1 VIAHR
6 LSTVREADQILVVE
20 DGRVV
25 ERGRHDE
32 LLDRG
37 GLYTDLYRRQFARR
51 RTSRSPSS
59 RATRLTGPF
68 LGQEASVP
76 SAQGHSVSHPG
87 VPRCASRWRPCD
99 GCTSTTGRGPGGV
112 GVAPLGD
119 GWLVAQDDAAHAAW
133 LRDGRAERVR
143 LVPSVEG
150 HDVFTSAAGTK
161 HLKPDMEAACPVEHD
176 GEPAVL
182 VLGSGSTPARM
193 RAALVT
199 LDPDPVVALA
209 DLSPLYARVAEV
221 LQLRPEDLNLEGA
234 SRSGTTLRWF
244 ARGNLGA
251 GVPSASVD
259 LELAELMAAV
269 TGRASADSV
278 RVQRPVRYDLG
289 SVDGVG
295 LTVTDA
301 VALPDGRTLISAA
314 AEDTPNAV
322 DDGPVVASAVALL
335 DGDDLLSI
343 AVLPDVEGEVAKV
356 EGLAIVQ
363 ADGSGAQLLAVVD
376 DDDPDVASLALGLR
390 VTWAEHSRRVL
401 AAGGAAGPADR
412 AAPPCC
418 VGQDA
423 VMPDLLLGPLLRHV
437 DETSATVWVE
447 TDAPCEVSV
456 LGCSTRTFTV
466 AGHHYALV
474 VCRSLQPGTTTAYDV
489 RLDGEQ
495 AWPRPDDP
503 YPAPTVRTRSGH
515 AQEPLRLVF
524 GSCRVTRPHVPPYT
538 RTTGREGVGIDA
550 LHAYAQRMLGLA
562 GAGLARCAA
571 AARRP
576 GLRRRAVAGHAR
588 ARPADPRDRRAA
600 GEGIADFHEYTVL
613 YQEAWSHPLVRWV
626 LSTVPTAMVFD
637 DHDVH
642 DDWNTSRAWRRTC
655 SRGLVA
661 GPHRGRPDGVL
672 ALPAPGQPLA
682 GELERERAVGRRSR
696 R

>member
-1 VIAHR
+1 MP
-6 LSTVREADQILVVE
+6 T
-20 DGRVV
+20 
-25 ERGRHDE
+25 
-32 LLDRG
+32 
-37 GLYTDLYRRQFARR
+37 AR
-51 RTSRSPSS
+51 
-59 RATRLTGPF
+59 
-68 LGQEASVP
+68 
-76 SAQGHSVSHPG
+76 SVSHPG
-87 VPRCASRWRPCD
+87 VPPLRVEVVSVRRLHFDDGAGVRAAS
-99 GCTSTTGRGPGGV
+99 

-133 LRDGRAERVR
+133 LRGGRAERVR

-209 DLSPLYARVAEV
+209 DLGPLYARVAEV

-322 DDGPVVASAVALL
+322 DDGPVVASGVALL

-343 AVLPDVEGEVAKV
+343 AVLPDIEGEVAKV

-376 DDDPDVASLALGLR
+376 DDDPDVASLALELR
-390 VTWAEHSRRVL
+390 VTW
-401 AAGGAAGPADR
+401 G
-412 AAPPCC
+412 
-418 VGQDA
+418 
-423 VMPDLLLGPLLRHV
+423 
-437 DETSATVWVE
+437 
-447 TDAPCEVSV
+447 
-456 LGCSTRTFTV
+456 
-466 AGHHYALV
+466 
-474 VCRSLQPGTTTAYDV
+474 
-489 RLDGEQ
+489 
-495 AWPRPDDP
+495 
-503 YPAPTVRTRSGH
+503 
-515 AQEPLRLVF
+515 
-524 GSCRVTRPHVPPYT
+524 
-538 RTTGREGVGIDA
+538 
-550 LHAYAQRMLGLA
+550 
-562 GAGLARCAA
+562 
-571 AARRP
+571 
-576 GLRRRAVAGHAR
+576 
-588 ARPADPRDRRAA
+588 
-600 GEGIADFHEYTVL
+600 
-613 YQEAWSHPLVRWV
+613 
-626 LSTVPTAMVFD
+626 
-637 DHDVH
+637 
-642 DDWNTSRAWRRTC
+642 
-655 SRGLVA
+655 
-661 GPHRGRPDGVL
+661 
-672 ALPAPGQPLA
+672 
-682 GELERERAVGRRSR
+682 
-696 R
+696 